1 MKANV
6 FEYILIRATFYLALS
21 FIPGTVKSNLYAL
34 SNLIATIIILILQ
47 MRHQV

>member
-1 MKANV
+1 MF
-6 FEYILIRATFYLALS
+6 FEYILIRATFYLAVS
-21 FIPGTVKSNLYAL
+21 FIPDTVKSNLYAL